1 MKNKYSNKS
10 TKKIKL
16 HKKFNKVALVHDWYL
31 KSSFGGSEK
40 ITLLMDQILKNKFST
55 PDLFC
60 ITENIS
66 ETNNNLF
73 KNRKINTSFIQN
85 LPFGKT
91 NVQNY
96 LPLIPFAIEQID
108 LRNYELIIS
117 SSHISAKAVLTSPDQ
132 LHISYI
138 HTPMRYAWD
147 QMNTYIESSKLSK
160 FGLEVFIRFLLYKL
174 RQWDFQ
180 TGCRPD
186 YLIAN
191 SNFTAKRIKKYWGLN
206 STVIHPGIN
215 IKRFNFQKNRGDFY
229 LTVNRLVPNKR
240 IDLLINSFNKLNLPL
255 IIIGD
260 GIEYKRL
267 KKLSNKNIKLLG
279 KQNDEVVEDL
289 MSRCRAF
296 VYSGIEDF
304 GMAPVEAMASGAPI
318 IALGKGGILDTVSCI
333 TKCSEKVYP
342 TGVLFDNQ
350 TIRDMVDTIA
360 WFEDKKIWKN
370 FDPEMLNHL
379 SKKFSKEN
387 FSKKF
392 LQFTTK
398 AIEEFNRKKMVKIDY
413 AN

>member
-1 MKNKYSNKS
+1 MKSTFSTKS
-10 TKKIKL
+10 TKKYKPLKKL
-16 HKKFNKVALVHDWYL
+16 NKIALVHDWYL
-31 KSSFGGSEK
+31 KNSISGAEK
-40 ITLLMDQILKNKFST
+40 ITLLIDQILKNRFST

-60 ITENIS
+60 IAENIS
-66 ETNNNLF
+66 NSNKNLF
-73 KNRKINTSFIQN
+73 KNRLINTSFIQN

-108 LRNYELIIS
+108 LRNYDLIIS
-117 SSHISAKAVLTSPDQ
+117 SSHIAAKAVLTSPDQ

-160 FGLEVFIRFLLYKL
+160 LGLEVFIRFILYKL

-180 TGCRPD
+180 TGLRPD

-206 STVIHPGIN
+206 STVIHPAIN
-215 IKRFNFQKNRGDFY
+215 TKRFDFKKNRGEFY

-240 IDLLINSFNKLNLPL
+240 IDLLIKSFNKLNLPL

-260 GIEYKRL
+260 GIEYKKL
-267 KKLSNKNIKLLG
+267 KKLANQNIKLLG
-279 KQNDEVVEDL
+279 KQSDEVVEDL

-304 GMAPVEAMASGAPI
+304 GIAPVEAMAAGAPI
-318 IALGKGGILDTVSCI
+318 IALRKGGILDTVSCI
-333 TKCSEKVYP
+333 TNCSVKDYP

-350 TIRDMVDTIA
+350 TTEDICDTVS

-370 FDPEMLNHL
+370 FDPKMLNHF
-379 SKKFSKEN
+379 SNKFSEEN

-392 LQFTTK
+392 LQFTNK
-398 AIEEFNRKKMVKIDY
+398 SLEIFNRKKY
-413 AN
+413 